1 MDHNDVSQ
9 TFFTQNTFAVLGY
22 HDDLFL
28 ARFKNWKKLRRI
40 MRVFSRLA
48 VGDSKKVNVGLLE
61 IQANESQAATNH
73 NNERNQKSRQ
83 WFACKE
89 VPHPLEGFLV
99 RCKDDENFDSPSSV
113 DSSTVRKALFALLV
127 NPIRPRVKK
136 RMSGR
141 NSNIEFEIVGF
152 MRQQL

>member
-1 MDHNDVSQ
+1 
-9 TFFTQNTFAVLGY
+9 
-22 HDDLFL
+22 
-28 ARFKNWKKLRRI
+28 

-73 NNERNQKSRQ
+73 NNERNQKSHQ

-99 RCKDDENFDSPSSV
+99 RCKDDENFDSPCSG
-113 DSSTVRKALFALLV
+113 DSSTLRKALFALRV
-127 NPIRPRVKK
+127 NPIRPRVKN

-141 NSNIEFEIVGF
+141 NNNIEFEIVDF
-152 MRQQL
+152 MSQQL

>member
-1 MDHNDVSQ
+1 
-9 TFFTQNTFAVLGY
+9 
-22 HDDLFL
+22 
-28 ARFKNWKKLRRI
+28 

-48 VGDSKKVNVGLLE
+48 VGDSKKFNVGLLE

-152 MRQQL
+152 TRESQKKLLKRCFLPGVPANNSDYLSYFPCFS